1 MISPG
6 ICEIK
11 RKSHPVKG
19 FQWLVTWSET
29 MREVEGKER
38 ETGKQTEVV
47 SYLHGAQGN
56 YVRFV
61 ELLQNG
67 KQCC

>member
-1 MISPG
+1 
-6 ICEIK
+6 
-11 RKSHPVKG
+11 
-19 FQWLVTWSET
+19 

-47 SYLHGAQGN
+47 SYVHGAQGN

>member
-1 MISPG
+1 
-6 ICEIK
+6 
-11 RKSHPVKG
+11 
-19 FQWLVTWSET
+19 

-56 YVRFV
+56 YVSIENLPSGPVVKTPCFPCRGHHWIPCA
-61 ELLQNG
+61 LQCIQKN
-67 KQCC
+67 